1 MKTEE
6 SDVSQEREG
15 GGANEHELRGQIEE
29 GGQSH
34 RGKKEEGEGRERGKR
49 E

>member
-6 SDVSQEREG
+6 SGVSQEREG

-29 GGQSH
+29 GEWRKDG
-34 RGKKEEGEGRERGKR
+34 GRRGKR
-49 E
+49 GREKGE